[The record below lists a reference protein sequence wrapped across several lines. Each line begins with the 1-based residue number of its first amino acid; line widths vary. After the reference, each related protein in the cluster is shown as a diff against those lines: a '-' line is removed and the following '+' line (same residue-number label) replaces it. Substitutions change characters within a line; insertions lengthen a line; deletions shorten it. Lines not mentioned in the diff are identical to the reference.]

1 MLNPDN
7 FCPSGVTMSN
17 HNPLPPKKSMFWND
31 QSFSHDDAVTAYEQD
46 GTLTSFNQMSDLE
59 SDDLA
64 GSPPEHSM
72 FWEGGTEKIEPPE
85 QGVPEEKL
93 NLKKKEVEGETI
105 NIVPVRYAIDE
116 IEDPEA
122 EPATKPFGLPE
133 EWKGKGSTKYSAD
146 SGLSYTL
153 RQLRDG
159 WLYVYDHLT
168 KELDEYEVKGVN
180 FTQYLMGESEDPELG
195 KDSRGQ
201 AQEAKPYITY
211 STKTAI
217 SCVFS
222 KHRWSWESYE
232 RVRAGEAKNGQ
243 FMSTRALKLPDA
255 SDVGDI
261 ELLSQVADIEES
273 AVEDQRF
280 ANSSVLTSVDSEY
293 PDLEVKPVASAAE
306 IKSTLP
312 PEEAACIMA
321 IDDYLA
327 EGRDV
332 SAYFVGVASPYRL
345 FEEQYT
351 NQWALMQTAMQLCM
365 FGSKDD
371 LKMPS
376 IVKRRGQELE
386 FYKDLSSYFSS
397 RNIIDIA
404 KKNEAYPGQFN
415 EINSELNK
423 LYGSNMS
430 SAMESKEA
438 YFEEKYNVSPAKLKS
453 YDTWAATDKWRKM
466 LDWQRMFSEME
477 ELTKKREEL
486 FEPVAR
492 VREDFH
498 KNLEKL
504 SPHRIEWLMDLW
516 DRETQDELLH
526 YHMQIVEAVTFI
538 QSEQDQ
544 EFVAAQF
551 DNPTTII
558 PLNTS
563 GFSRELFSILGSAI
577 PLSIDDA
584 SAISADQQTEPSMQD
599 KFASA
604 ASNWGSAT
612 GIYSKLV
619 DFLTNEDVY
628 SSELLKPL
636 SDGAKNIHL
645 LIHEFVEALSL
656 AAPKTSASF
665 IAQSSVLVLSAV
677 APTATA
683 NTTYMRMAMAERLAL
698 KMGLEV
704 PDDYSTKFVEWR
716 DKIKRNE
723 ATLKESKAMVDAF
736 NRNDKSVS
744 KSAFKAAREKYT
756 NAKKV
761 LRASMLEYPQKI
773 VLPRDFASAMA
784 NAHMDILKGK
794 FDRLGDYY
802 KSVGGLGFIGLLFNL
817 ISFHDAL
824 EDAFEDDF
832 VQTDEY
838 LAIIQTGMY
847 SLSAAV
853 GIRTGQVWTA
863 VLSNDLV
870 RKNSLRVLMNNRD
883 FFDIRPGMLRTLNV
897 FNKWLGMTAALGLLA
912 TGTEMF
918 RVYKKLT
925 KSKGQEQVLYSAQM
939 GSLLATSFVL
949 GIQTVGFTGVLPL
962 SLTLGMFSTGVLAI
976 AAVIYIGTS
985 LLLEAEKKDSY
996 QKWLS
1001 ELPWGT
1007 SPNRK
1012 HWSYQNKY
1020 NFTSQDDIQLVIDAL
1035 CELEKVIEQP
1045 VISQYPINK
1054 IEPNSQGPAAAI
1066 MTQTGVKV
1074 EVNLPRLPRVDAIKL
1089 YLEPEPL
1096 ADEDIKVIIP
1106 DDTDETKESYTHLQI
1121 VLPVER
1127 QKYLTIKIE
1136 YVTLAADAD
1145 KEKIH
1150 NSYLYQHAIK
1160 DKAIYTAEFDRDK
1173 VTLYD
1178 SKLSPNYQVVPL
1190 RG

>member
-133 EWKGKGSTKYSAD
+133 DWKGKGSTKYSAD

-159 WLYVYDHLT
+159 WLYVYDHMT

-180 FTQYLMGESEDPELG
+180 FTQYLMGESEDPKLG

-306 IKSTLP
+306 IKSALP

-386 FYKDLSSYFSS
+386 FYKDLSSYYSS
-397 RNIIDIA
+397 RSYYDIA
-404 KKNEAYPGQFN
+404 KSVEGSSERFDALNK
-415 EINSELNK
+415 ELNK
-423 LYGSNMS
+423 LYGSDMS

-486 FEPVAR
+486 FEPVAK

-645 LIHEFVEALSL
+645 LINEFVEALSL

-824 EDAFEDDF
+824 DDAFEDDF

-847 SLSAAV
+847 SLSAVV
-853 GIRTGQVWTA
+853 GIRAGNSWVNVNSSELIRKRSYVYLMRYRASLQVDFSSIKALRLFNRWLSIAAVAGLVATSVELYRLADKLSSVNDKEKGLYFAQAGSLLTSSLVLGLQTVGYFGILPISVTA
-863 VLSNDLV
+863 GA
-870 RKNSLRVLMNNRD
+870 
-883 FFDIRPGMLRTLNV
+883 FAT
-897 FNKWLGMTAALGLLA
+897 GLLA
-912 TGTEMF
+912 
-918 RVYKKLT
+918 
-925 KSKGQEQVLYSAQM
+925 
-939 GSLLATSFVL
+939 
-949 GIQTVGFTGVLPL
+949 
-962 SLTLGMFSTGVLAI
+962 
-976 AAVIYIGTS
+976 AAVVVYVATV
-985 LLLEAEKKDSY
+985 LLLEVEKKDAY
-996 QKWLS
+996 QNWLS
-1001 ELPWGT
+1001 NLPWGK
-1007 SPNRK
+1007 SNRRLS
-1012 HWSYQNKY
+1012 WSVNSNWVESMEENAQIVERAMSSLHRIILQPLIQQTPIVSVEQNW
-1020 NFTSQDDIQLVIDAL
+1020 S
-1035 CELEKVIEQP
+1035 
-1045 VISQYPINK
+1045 
-1054 IEPNSQGPAAAI
+1054 GPAAANT
-1066 MTQTGVKV
+1066 TQTGVKV
-1074 EVNLPRLPRVDAIKL
+1074 KVIVPNDLKIDAIRVYSAPDIESNTYETWVKL
-1089 YLEPEPL
+1089 
-1096 ADEDIKVIIP
+1096 EDYS
-1106 DDTDETKESYTHLQI
+1106 DNQI
-1121 VLPVER
+1121 AYSFQLPCTNSHS
-1127 QKYLTIKIE
+1127 YLTLKLE
-1136 YVTLAADAD
+1136 YVYFDVVSND
-1145 KEKIH
+1145 GVIKET
-1150 NSYLYQHAIK
+1150 YLYERAIK
-1160 DKAIYTAEFDRDK
+1160 DEAIYPSEFDDVK
-1173 VTLYD
+1173 AKLYQ
-1178 SKLSPNYQVVPL
+1178 SKLSNNYKTIML

>member
-159 WLYVYDHLT
+159 WLYVYDHMT

-273 AVEDQRF
+273 AVEDLRF
-280 ANSSVLTSVDSEY
+280 SNSSVLTSVDSEY
-293 PDLEVKPVASAAE
+293 PALEVKPVASAAE
-306 IKSTLP
+306 IKSALP

-386 FYKDLSSYFSS
+386 FYKDLSSYYSS

-415 EINSELNK
+415 EVNSELNK

-486 FEPVAR
+486 FEPVAK

-628 SSELLKPL
+628 GSELLKPL

-645 LIHEFVEALSL
+645 LINEFVEALSL

-683 NTTYMRMAMAERLAL
+683 NTTYIRMAMAERLAL

-838 LAIIQTGMY
+838 LAITQTAFY
-847 SLSAAV
+847 SLSAIAA
-853 GIRTGQVWTA
+853 IRAGQAWSG
-863 VLSNDLV
+863 VLGDSLL
-870 RKNSLRVLMNNRD
+870 RKYSLKELMKNRVTL
-883 FFDIRPGMLRTLNV
+883 DIGSGKLKPLNLY
-897 FNKWLGMTAALGLLA
+897 NKWLGVASTLGLVATAVEGYRVYQQYKTSSGLDKHLLMAKGLSLLASGLVLSAQGIGYFGILPLSITVGALA
-912 TGTEMF
+912 TG
-918 RVYKKLT
+918 
-925 KSKGQEQVLYSAQM
+925 
-939 GSLLATSFVL
+939 
-949 GIQTVGFTGVLPL
+949 I
-962 SLTLGMFSTGVLAI
+962 LAI
-976 AAVIYIGTS
+976 AVVVYVMTS
-985 LLLEAEKKDSY
+985 FLLDANKKDDY

-1001 ELPWGT
+1001 SLPWGIAA
-1007 SPNRK
+1007 NRK
-1012 HWSYQNKY
+1012 NWSIADDLTTRVEEN
-1020 NFTSQDDIQLVIDAL
+1020 SQIVSKAMVTLQKI
-1035 CELEKVIEQP
+1035 IEQP
-1045 VISQYPINK
+1045 IVQQTPVNN
-1054 IEPNSQGPAAAI
+1054 IEPNLSGPAAAI
-1066 MTQTGVKV
+1066 VTQVAIDLEIIFPNLANIDSIRIYTNPQPNGVLGGKWFKF
-1074 EVNLPRLPRVDAIKL
+1074 NDNSGRVSYRYRIPLNSTHRDHLTVKL
-1089 YLEPEPL
+1089 EYISSGLTSGL
-1096 ADEDIKVIIP
+1096 DNVIG
-1106 DDTDETKESYTHLQI
+1106 TY
-1121 VLPVER
+1121 
-1127 QKYLTIKIE
+1127 Y
-1136 YVTLAADAD
+1136 
-1145 KEKIH
+1145 
-1150 NSYLYQHAIK
+1150 YQHPLK
-1160 DKAIYTAEFDRDK
+1160 NSSTYTAEFDEKKIEMYESK
-1173 VTLYD
+1173 VSNISTTL
-1178 SKLSPNYQVVPL
+1178 LIE
-1190 RG
+1190 G

>member
-1 MLNPDN
+1 MLNPDS
-7 FCPSGVTMSN
+7 FCPSGVTMSD

-133 EWKGKGSTKYSAD
+133 DWKGKGSTKYSAD

-159 WLYVYDHLT
+159 WLYVYDHMT

-306 IKSTLP
+306 IKSALP

-386 FYKDLSSYFSS
+386 FYKDLSSYYSS

-486 FEPVAR
+486 FEPVAK

-584 SAISADQQTEPSMQD
+584 SAISADQQTESSMQD

-628 SSELLKPL
+628 GSELLKPL

-794 FDRLGDYY
+794 IDRLGDYY

-832 VQTDEY
+832 IQTDEY

-847 SLSAAV
+847 SLSAVV
-853 GIRTGQVWTA
+853 GIRAGKAWSEALTGKVHLRRA
-863 VLSNDLV
+863 
-870 RKNSLRVLMNNRD
+870 SLRALIIKRNELGVKSGELRKLMR
-883 FFDIRPGMLRTLNV
+883 
-897 FNKWLGMTAALGLLA
+897 FNKWLAVGAVIGLFATAIEGY
-912 TGTEMF
+912 
-918 RVYKKLT
+918 RVYQKYKVSSGIERHLLFAQGFSLVASAGVLT
-925 KSKGQEQVLYSAQM
+925 
-939 GSLLATSFVL
+939 
-949 GIQTVGFTGVLPL
+949 IQTVGYTGFL
-962 SLTLGMFSTGVLAI
+962 SLSVTVGAFATGVLAV
-976 AAVIYIGTS
+976 AVMIYVATNF
-985 LLLEAEKKDSY
+985 LLEATKKDDY

-1001 ELPWGT
+1001 ELPWGRDA
-1007 SPNRK
+1007 SRK
-1012 HWSYQNKY
+1012 QWS
-1020 NFTSQDDIQLVIDAL
+1020 TSQDFELQVSENSVIVEKALKKLQDIVH
-1035 CELEKVIEQP
+1035 QP
-1045 VISQYPINK
+1045 VVKQTPINA
-1054 IEPNSQGPAAAI
+1054 IEPNYHGPAAVRV
-1066 MTQTGVKV
+1066 TQTAIKVDVLIPNGARIDAFRIHSNFDLSTAENTNWLLNKQDNQPSKYTFTLPIRQNEEYFTMKV
-1074 EVNLPRLPRVDAIKL
+1074 EYVVFDNEPNSESVRSAYFYQNAVKNEVAYTSNSDEKKVARYSSNLTA
-1089 YLEPEPL
+1089 
-1096 ADEDIKVIIP
+1096 
-1106 DDTDETKESYTHLQI
+1106 
-1121 VLPVER
+1121 
-1127 QKYLTIKIE
+1127 
-1136 YVTLAADAD
+1136 
-1145 KEKIH
+1145 
-1150 NSYLYQHAIK
+1150 NSMTVFY
-1160 DKAIYTAEFDRDK
+1160 
-1173 VTLYD
+1173 
-1178 SKLSPNYQVVPL
+1178 
-1190 RG
+1190 

>member
-133 EWKGKGSTKYSAD
+133 EWKGKGSTKYSSD

-159 WLYVYDHLT
+159 WLYVYDHMT

-306 IKSTLP
+306 IKSALP

-386 FYKDLSSYFSS
+386 FYKDLSSYYSS
-397 RNIIDIA
+397 RSYYDIA
-404 KKNEAYPGQFN
+404 KSVEGSSERFDALNK
-415 EINSELNK
+415 ELNK
-423 LYGSNMS
+423 LYGSDMS

-486 FEPVAR
+486 FEPVAK

-645 LIHEFVEALSL
+645 LINEFVEALSL
-656 AAPKTSASF
+656 AAPKTSASL
-665 IAQSSVLVLSAV
+665 IAQSSVLFLSAV

-683 NTTYMRMAMAERLAL
+683 NTTYIRMAMAERLAL

-773 VLPRDFASAMA
+773 VLPRDFTSAMA

-847 SLSAAV
+847 SLSAVV
-853 GIRTGQVWTA
+853 GIRAGKAW
-863 VLSNDLV
+863 LSVNSSELI
-870 RKNSLRVLMNNRD
+870 RKHSLRYLMKNRATVELGSGT
-883 FFDIRPGMLRTLNV
+883 IKPLNV
-897 FNKWLGMTAALGLLA
+897 FNKWLGRTALLGLLA
-912 TGTEMF
+912 TVTEII
-918 RVYKKLT
+918 RVYKNFAGSSSSFDKALYLT
-925 KSKGQEQVLYSAQM
+925 QGI
-939 GSLLATSFVL
+939 SLAFSGFVL
-949 GIQTVGFTGVLPL
+949 GVQAFGYTGIL
-962 SLTLGMFSTGVLAI
+962 SLSITAGAMASGILAL
-976 AAVIYIGTS
+976 ATMVYVVTVF
-985 LLLEAEKKDSY
+985 LLEANKKDDY
-996 QKWLS
+996 QRWLS
-1001 ELPWGT
+1001 ELPWGV
-1007 SPNRK
+1007 SSSRK
-1012 HWSYQNKY
+1012 RWSKDNDLSIEVEE
-1020 NFTSQDDIQLVIDAL
+1020 NAEVVMLAL
-1035 CELEKVIEQP
+1035 KELEKVIYQP
-1045 VISQYPINK
+1045 VVTQNPIISRNANTASYPVANSEQVGLDVEIDIPRIPQVEAFK
-1054 IEPNSQGPAAAI
+1054 ISSSPEFVSESWVVSKDNSSKI
-1066 MTQTGVKV
+1066 MLKS
-1074 EVNLPRLPRVDAIKL
+1074 N
-1089 YLEPEPL
+1089 
-1096 ADEDIKVIIP
+1096 
-1106 DDTDETKESYTHLQI
+1106 
-1121 VLPVER
+1121 VLLCDKD
-1127 QKYLTIKIE
+1127 KYFSLKIE
-1136 YVTLAADAD
+1136 YVYALARTNEPTFNGVYFYKREIRDR
-1145 KEKIH
+1145 
-1150 NSYLYQHAIK
+1150 SS
-1160 DKAIYTAEFDRDK
+1160 YTAEFDVQKSELISADL
-1173 VTLYD
+1173 TGQETII
-1178 SKLSPNYQVVPL
+1178 SI
-1190 RG
+1190 

>member
-1 MLNPDN
+1 MLNPDS

-133 EWKGKGSTKYSAD
+133 DWKGKGSTKYSAD

-159 WLYVYDHLT
+159 WLYVYDHMT

-306 IKSTLP
+306 IKSALP

-386 FYKDLSSYFSS
+386 FYKDLSSYYSS

-486 FEPVAR
+486 FEPVAK

-584 SAISADQQTEPSMQD
+584 SAISADQQTESSMQD

-628 SSELLKPL
+628 GSELLKPL

-794 FDRLGDYY
+794 IDRLGDYY

-832 VQTDEY
+832 IQTDEY

-847 SLSAAV
+847 SLSAVV
-853 GIRTGQVWTA
+853 GIRAGKAWSEALTGKVHLRRA
-863 VLSNDLV
+863 
-870 RKNSLRVLMNNRD
+870 SLRALIIKRNELGVKSGELRKLMR
-883 FFDIRPGMLRTLNV
+883 
-897 FNKWLGMTAALGLLA
+897 FNKWLAVGAVIGLFATAIEGY
-912 TGTEMF
+912 
-918 RVYKKLT
+918 RVYQKYKVSSGIERHLLFAQGFSLVASAGVLT
-925 KSKGQEQVLYSAQM
+925 
-939 GSLLATSFVL
+939 
-949 GIQTVGFTGVLPL
+949 IQTVGYTGFL
-962 SLTLGMFSTGVLAI
+962 SLSVTVGAFATGVLAV
-976 AAVIYIGTS
+976 AVMIYVATNF
-985 LLLEAEKKDSY
+985 LLEATKKDDY

-1001 ELPWGT
+1001 ELPWGRDA
-1007 SPNRK
+1007 SRK
-1012 HWSYQNKY
+1012 QWS
-1020 NFTSQDDIQLVIDAL
+1020 TSQDFELQVSENSVIVEKALKKLQDIVH
-1035 CELEKVIEQP
+1035 QP
-1045 VISQYPINK
+1045 VVKQTPINA
-1054 IEPNSQGPAAAI
+1054 IEPNYHGPAAVRV
-1066 MTQTGVKV
+1066 TQTAIKVDVLIPNGARIDAFRIHSNFDLSTAENINWLLNKQDNQPSKYTFTLPIRQNEEYFTMKV
-1074 EVNLPRLPRVDAIKL
+1074 EYVVFDNEPNSESVRSAYFYQNAVKNEVAYTSNSDEKKVARYSSNLTA
-1089 YLEPEPL
+1089 
-1096 ADEDIKVIIP
+1096 
-1106 DDTDETKESYTHLQI
+1106 
-1121 VLPVER
+1121 
-1127 QKYLTIKIE
+1127 
-1136 YVTLAADAD
+1136 
-1145 KEKIH
+1145 
-1150 NSYLYQHAIK
+1150 NSMTVFY
-1160 DKAIYTAEFDRDK
+1160 
-1173 VTLYD
+1173 
-1178 SKLSPNYQVVPL
+1178 
-1190 RG
+1190 

>member
-1 MLNPDN
+1 
-7 FCPSGVTMSN
+7 MSN
-17 HNPLPPKKSMFWND
+17 HNPLPPKTSMFWNN
-31 QSFSHDDAVTAYEQD
+31 QPFSHDDAVSAYDQD
-46 GTLTSFNQMSDLE
+46 GTLASLNQKSDIP

-85 QGVPEEKL
+85 QDVPAEKL

-116 IEDPEA
+116 IDDPEA
-122 EPATKPFGLPE
+122 EPATKPYGLPE
-133 EWKGKGSTKYSAD
+133 GWKGKGSTKYSSD
-146 SGLSYTL
+146 SGLGYTL

-159 WLYVYDHLT
+159 WLYVYDHMT
-168 KELDEYEVKGVN
+168 KELDEYEVQGVN
-180 FTQYLMGESEDPELG
+180 FTQYLMSESEDPELG

-211 STKTAI
+211 PTKTAI

-243 FMSTRALKLPDA
+243 FMSTRALKLPEA

-261 ELLSQVADIEES
+261 ELLSQVADIEDS
-273 AVEDQRF
+273 VINDHRF
-280 ANSSVLTSVDSEY
+280 ANSSVLTSLDSEY

-312 PEEAACIMA
+312 PDEAACIMA

-351 NQWALMQTAMQLCM
+351 SQWALMQTAMQLCM

-371 LKMPS
+371 LDMPS

-386 FYKDLSSYFSS
+386 FYKDLSSYYSS
-397 RNIIDIA
+397 RSLVDMA
-404 KKNEAYPGQFN
+404 KRNEAYPGQFN
-415 EINSELNK
+415 EVNKELNK

-430 SAMESKEA
+430 STMESREA
-438 YFEEKYNVSPAKLKS
+438 YFQEKYCVSPTRLKS
-453 YDTWAATDKWRKM
+453 YETWAATDKWRKM

-477 ELTKKREEL
+477 ELTNKREEL
-486 FEPVAR
+486 FEPVTK
-492 VREDFH
+492 VREDFR
-498 KNLEKL
+498 KTLEKL
-504 SPHRIEWLMDLW
+504 SPRRIEWLMDLW
-516 DRETQDELLH
+516 DRETQEELLH

-538 QSEQDQ
+538 QHEEDQ
-544 EFVAAQF
+544 AFIAAEFSK
-551 DNPTTII
+551 PTTII

-563 GFSRELFSILGSAI
+563 GFSRELFNILGSAI
-577 PLSIDDA
+577 PMSIDDA
-584 SAISADQQTEPSMQD
+584 ATASAQQQTEPSIQD

-628 SSELLKPL
+628 GSELLKPL

-645 LIHEFVEALSL
+645 LINEFVEALSL

-665 IAQSSVLVLSAV
+665 IAQASVLVLSAV

-704 PDDYSTKFVEWR
+704 PTDYSTKFVEWR

-723 ATLKESKAMVDAF
+723 AILKESKAIVDAF

-744 KSAFKAAREKYT
+744 KSAFKTAREKYA

-773 VLPRDFASAMA
+773 VLPKDFASAMA
-784 NAHMDILKGK
+784 NVRLDILKGK
-794 FDRLGDYY
+794 IDRLGDYY

-824 EDAFEDDF
+824 DDAFEDDF

-847 SLSAAV
+847 SLSAVV

-883 FFDIRPGMLRTLNV
+883 FFDIRPGMLRALNV

-1066 MTQTGVKV
+1066 VTQTGVKV

-1096 ADEDIKVIIP
+1096 TDEDIKVIIP
-1106 DDTDETKESYTHLQI
+1106 DDADDAGDTDGTGETKESYTHLQI
-1121 VLPVER
+1121 VLPVEG

>member
-1 MLNPDN
+1 
-7 FCPSGVTMSN
+7 
-17 HNPLPPKKSMFWND
+17 MFWND

-133 EWKGKGSTKYSAD
+133 DWKGKGSTKYSAD

-159 WLYVYDHLT
+159 WLYVYDHMT

-306 IKSTLP
+306 IKSALP

-386 FYKDLSSYFSS
+386 FYKDLSSYYSS

-486 FEPVAR
+486 FEPVAK

-584 SAISADQQTEPSMQD
+584 SAISADQQTESSMQD

-628 SSELLKPL
+628 GSELLKPL

-794 FDRLGDYY
+794 IDRLGDYY

-832 VQTDEY
+832 IQTDEY

-847 SLSAAV
+847 SLSAVV
-853 GIRTGQVWTA
+853 GIRAGKAWSEALTGKVHLRRA
-863 VLSNDLV
+863 
-870 RKNSLRVLMNNRD
+870 SLRALIIKRNELGVKSGELRKLMR
-883 FFDIRPGMLRTLNV
+883 
-897 FNKWLGMTAALGLLA
+897 FNKWLAVGAVIGLFATAIEGY
-912 TGTEMF
+912 
-918 RVYKKLT
+918 RVYQKYKVSSGIERHLLFAQGFSLVASAGVLT
-925 KSKGQEQVLYSAQM
+925 
-939 GSLLATSFVL
+939 
-949 GIQTVGFTGVLPL
+949 IQTVGYTGFL
-962 SLTLGMFSTGVLAI
+962 SLSVTVGAFATGVLAV
-976 AAVIYIGTS
+976 AVMIYVATNF
-985 LLLEAEKKDSY
+985 LLEATKKDDY

-1001 ELPWGT
+1001 ELPWGRDA
-1007 SPNRK
+1007 SRK
-1012 HWSYQNKY
+1012 QWS
-1020 NFTSQDDIQLVIDAL
+1020 TSQDFELQVSENSVIVEKALKKLQDIVH
-1035 CELEKVIEQP
+1035 QP
-1045 VISQYPINK
+1045 VVKQTPINA
-1054 IEPNSQGPAAAI
+1054 IEPNYHGPAAVRV
-1066 MTQTGVKV
+1066 TQTAIKVDVLIPNGARIDAFRIHSNFDLSTAENTNWLLNKQDNQPSKYTFTLPIRQNEEYFTMKV
-1074 EVNLPRLPRVDAIKL
+1074 EYVVFDNEPNSESVRSAYFYQNAVKNEVAYTSNSDEKKVARYSSNLTA
-1089 YLEPEPL
+1089 
-1096 ADEDIKVIIP
+1096 
-1106 DDTDETKESYTHLQI
+1106 
-1121 VLPVER
+1121 
-1127 QKYLTIKIE
+1127 
-1136 YVTLAADAD
+1136 
-1145 KEKIH
+1145 
-1150 NSYLYQHAIK
+1150 NSMTVFY
-1160 DKAIYTAEFDRDK
+1160 
-1173 VTLYD
+1173 
-1178 SKLSPNYQVVPL
+1178 
-1190 RG
+1190 

>member
-1 MLNPDN
+1 
-7 FCPSGVTMSN
+7 MSN
-17 HNPLPPKKSMFWND
+17 HNPLPPKTSMFWNN
-31 QSFSHDDAVTAYEQD
+31 QPFSHDDAVSAYDQD
-46 GTLTSFNQMSDLE
+46 GTLASLNQKSDIP

-85 QGVPEEKL
+85 QDVPAEKL

-116 IEDPEA
+116 IDDPEA
-122 EPATKPFGLPE
+122 EPATKPYGLPE
-133 EWKGKGSTKYSAD
+133 GWKGKGSTKYSSD
-146 SGLSYTL
+146 SGLGYTL

-159 WLYVYDHLT
+159 WLYVYDHMT
-168 KELDEYEVKGVN
+168 KELDEYEVQGVN
-180 FTQYLMGESEDPELG
+180 FTQYLMSESEDPELG
-195 KDSRGQ
+195 KESRGQ

-211 STKTAI
+211 PTKTAI

-232 RVRAGEAKNGQ
+232 RVRAGETKNGQ
-243 FMSTRALKLPDA
+243 FMSTRALKLPEA

-261 ELLSQVADIEES
+261 ELLSQVADIEDS
-273 AVEDQRF
+273 VINDHRF
-280 ANSSVLTSVDSEY
+280 ANSSVLTSLDSEY

-312 PEEAACIMA
+312 PDEAACIMA

-351 NQWALMQTAMQLCM
+351 SQWALMQTAMQLCM

-371 LKMPS
+371 LDMPS

-386 FYKDLSSYFSS
+386 FYKDLSSYYSS
-397 RNIIDIA
+397 RSLVDMA
-404 KKNEAYPGQFN
+404 KRNEAYPGQFN
-415 EINSELNK
+415 EVNKELNK

-430 SAMESKEA
+430 STMESREA
-438 YFEEKYNVSPAKLKS
+438 YFQEKYCVSPTRLKS
-453 YDTWAATDKWRKM
+453 YETWAATDKWRKM

-477 ELTKKREEL
+477 ELTNKREEL
-486 FEPVAR
+486 FEPVTK
-492 VREDFH
+492 VREDFR
-498 KNLEKL
+498 KTLEKL
-504 SPHRIEWLMDLW
+504 SPRRIEWLMDLW
-516 DRETQDELLH
+516 DRETQEELLH

-538 QSEQDQ
+538 QHEEDQ
-544 EFVAAQF
+544 AFIAAEFSK
-551 DNPTTII
+551 PTTII

-563 GFSRELFSILGSAI
+563 GFSRELFNILGSAI
-577 PLSIDDA
+577 PMSIDDA
-584 SAISADQQTEPSMQD
+584 ATASAQQQTEPSIQD

-628 SSELLKPL
+628 GSELLKPL

-773 VLPRDFASAMA
+773 VLPKDFASAMA
-784 NAHMDILKGK
+784 NVRLDILKGK
-794 FDRLGDYY
+794 IDRLGDYY

-824 EDAFEDDF
+824 DDAFEDDF

-853 GIRTGQVWTA
+853 GIRTSQVWSSQLGNETLRRYSLKTLTSRQIEIGVDTA
-863 VLSNDLV
+863 QLKQLSLY
-870 RKNSLRVLMNNRD
+870 
-883 FFDIRPGMLRTLNV
+883 
-897 FNKWLGMTAALGLLA
+897 NKWLAGTALLGLLA
-912 TGTEMF
+912 TSIEGY
-918 RVYKKLT
+918 RVYNRYT
-925 KSKGQEQVLYSAQM
+925 SAKSSVEKNLLLIQGT
-939 GSLLATSFVL
+939 SLVSSSVVL
-949 GIQTVGFTGVLPL
+949 GLQTVGYSGMLSL
-962 SLTLGMFSTGVLAI
+962 SLTAGLFATAILAVAAI
-976 AAVIYIGTS
+976 AYVATTI
-985 LLLEAEKKDSY
+985 LLEREKKDDY
-996 QKWLS
+996 QRWLS
-1001 ELPWGT
+1001 NLPWGYSST
-1007 SPNRK
+1007 RNR
-1012 HWSYQNKY
+1012 WS
-1020 NFTSQDDIQLVIDAL
+1020 TSQELEASVEENSKLAREALAELDKLIRQPVITQEPILSVESGNSSYPTVISHQIALKITLRIPNTINIDAL
-1035 CELEKVIEQP
+1035 RVSASHETEEWLKVDNNTEHIEYSS
-1045 VISQYPINK
+1045 IMSTSS
-1054 IEPNSQGPAAAI
+1054 EPTS
-1066 MTQTGVKV
+1066 K
-1074 EVNLPRLPRVDAIKL
+1074 
-1089 YLEPEPL
+1089 
-1096 ADEDIKVIIP
+1096 
-1106 DDTDETKESYTHLQI
+1106 
-1121 VLPVER
+1121 
-1127 QKYLTIKIE
+1127 
-1136 YVTLAADAD
+1136 YVTLKVEYLGRNLVSGDLVSNTEYVYQNALN
-1145 KEKIH
+1145 EK
-1150 NSYLYQHAIK
+1150 ST
-1160 DKAIYTAEFDRDK
+1160 YTAEFDANLSK
-1173 VTLYD
+1173 QYQSLLNGD
-1178 SKLSPNYQVVPL
+1178 SRIIQT

>member
-1 MLNPDN
+1 
-7 FCPSGVTMSN
+7 MSN

-306 IKSTLP
+306 IKSALP

-386 FYKDLSSYFSS
+386 FYKDLSSYYSS

-486 FEPVAR
+486 FEPVAK

-645 LIHEFVEALSL
+645 LINEFVEALSL

-723 ATLKESKAMVDAF
+723 AILKESKAMVDAF

-794 FDRLGDYY
+794 IDRLGDYY

-824 EDAFEDDF
+824 DDAFEDDF

-847 SLSAAV
+847 SLSAVV
-853 GIRTGQVWTA
+853 GIRAGKAWSEALTGKVHLRRA
-863 VLSNDLV
+863 
-870 RKNSLRVLMNNRD
+870 SLRALIIKRNELGVKSGELRKLMR
-883 FFDIRPGMLRTLNV
+883 
-897 FNKWLGMTAALGLLA
+897 FNKWLAVGAVIGLFATAIEGY
-912 TGTEMF
+912 
-918 RVYKKLT
+918 RVYQKYKVSSGIERHLLFAQGFSLVASAGVLT
-925 KSKGQEQVLYSAQM
+925 
-939 GSLLATSFVL
+939 
-949 GIQTVGFTGVLPL
+949 IQTVGYTGFL
-962 SLTLGMFSTGVLAI
+962 SLSVTVGAFATGVLAV
-976 AAVIYIGTS
+976 AVMIYVATNF
-985 LLLEAEKKDSY
+985 LLEATKKDDY

-1001 ELPWGT
+1001 ELPWGRDA
-1007 SPNRK
+1007 SRK
-1012 HWSYQNKY
+1012 QWSK
-1020 NFTSQDDIQLVIDAL
+1020 SQDFELQVSENSVIVEKALKKLQDIVH
-1035 CELEKVIEQP
+1035 QP
-1045 VISQYPINK
+1045 VVKQTPINA
-1054 IEPNSQGPAAAI
+1054 IEPNYHGPAAVRV
-1066 MTQTGVKV
+1066 TQTAIKVDVLIPNGARIDAFRIHSNFDLSTAENINWLLNKQDNQPSKYTFTLPIRQNEEYFTMKV
-1074 EVNLPRLPRVDAIKL
+1074 EYVVFDNEPNSESVRSAYFYQNAVKNEVAYTSNSDEKKVARYSSNLTA
-1089 YLEPEPL
+1089 
-1096 ADEDIKVIIP
+1096 
-1106 DDTDETKESYTHLQI
+1106 
-1121 VLPVER
+1121 
-1127 QKYLTIKIE
+1127 
-1136 YVTLAADAD
+1136 
-1145 KEKIH
+1145 
-1150 NSYLYQHAIK
+1150 NSMTVFY
-1160 DKAIYTAEFDRDK
+1160 
-1173 VTLYD
+1173 
-1178 SKLSPNYQVVPL
+1178 
-1190 RG
+1190 

>member
-1 MLNPDN
+1 
-7 FCPSGVTMSN
+7 MSN

-306 IKSTLP
+306 IKSALP

-386 FYKDLSSYFSS
+386 FYKDLSSYYSS
-397 RNIIDIA
+397 RSYYDIA
-404 KKNEAYPGQFN
+404 KSVEGSSERFDALNK
-415 EINSELNK
+415 ELNK
-423 LYGSNMS
+423 LYGSDMS

-486 FEPVAR
+486 FEPVAK

-584 SAISADQQTEPSMQD
+584 SAISEDQQTEPSMQD

-645 LIHEFVEALSL
+645 LINEFVEALSL
-656 AAPKTSASF
+656 AAPKTSASI

-794 FDRLGDYY
+794 FERLGDYY

-847 SLSAAV
+847 SLSAVV
-853 GIRTGQVWTA
+853 GIRAGKAWSEALTGKVHLRRA
-863 VLSNDLV
+863 
-870 RKNSLRVLMNNRD
+870 SLRALIIKRNELGVKSGELRKLMR
-883 FFDIRPGMLRTLNV
+883 
-897 FNKWLGMTAALGLLA
+897 FNKWLAVGAVIGLFATAIEGY
-912 TGTEMF
+912 
-918 RVYKKLT
+918 RVYQKYKVSSGIERHLLFAQGFSLVASAGVLT
-925 KSKGQEQVLYSAQM
+925 
-939 GSLLATSFVL
+939 
-949 GIQTVGFTGVLPL
+949 IQTVGYTGFL
-962 SLTLGMFSTGVLAI
+962 SLSVTVGAFATGVLAV
-976 AAVIYIGTS
+976 AVMIYVATNF
-985 LLLEAEKKDSY
+985 LLEATKKDDY

-1001 ELPWGT
+1001 ELPWGRDA
-1007 SPNRK
+1007 SRK
-1012 HWSYQNKY
+1012 QWSK
-1020 NFTSQDDIQLVIDAL
+1020 SQDFELQVSENSVIVEKALKKLQDIVH
-1035 CELEKVIEQP
+1035 QP
-1045 VISQYPINK
+1045 VVKQTPINA
-1054 IEPNSQGPAAAI
+1054 IEPNYHGPAAVRV
-1066 MTQTGVKV
+1066 TQTAIKVDVLIPNGARIDAFRIHSNFDLSTAENINWLLNKQDNQPSKYTLTLPIRQNEEYFTMKV
-1074 EVNLPRLPRVDAIKL
+1074 EYVVFDNEPNSESVRSAYFYQNAVKNEVAYTSNSDEKKVARYSSNLTA
-1089 YLEPEPL
+1089 
-1096 ADEDIKVIIP
+1096 
-1106 DDTDETKESYTHLQI
+1106 
-1121 VLPVER
+1121 
-1127 QKYLTIKIE
+1127 
-1136 YVTLAADAD
+1136 
-1145 KEKIH
+1145 
-1150 NSYLYQHAIK
+1150 NSMTVFY
-1160 DKAIYTAEFDRDK
+1160 
-1173 VTLYD
+1173 
-1178 SKLSPNYQVVPL
+1178 
-1190 RG
+1190 

>member
-1 MLNPDN
+1 
-7 FCPSGVTMSN
+7 MSN

-133 EWKGKGSTKYSAD
+133 DWKGKGSTKYSAD

-159 WLYVYDHLT
+159 WLYVYDHMT

-306 IKSTLP
+306 IKSALP

-386 FYKDLSSYFSS
+386 FYKDLSSYYSS

-486 FEPVAR
+486 FEPVAK

-584 SAISADQQTEPSMQD
+584 SAISADQQTESSMQD

-628 SSELLKPL
+628 GSELLKPL

-794 FDRLGDYY
+794 IDRLGDYY

-832 VQTDEY
+832 IQTDEY

-847 SLSAAV
+847 SLSAVV
-853 GIRTGQVWTA
+853 GIRAGKAWSEALTGKVHLRRA
-863 VLSNDLV
+863 
-870 RKNSLRVLMNNRD
+870 SLRALIIKRNELGVKSGELRKLMR
-883 FFDIRPGMLRTLNV
+883 
-897 FNKWLGMTAALGLLA
+897 FNKWLAVGAVIGLFATAIEGY
-912 TGTEMF
+912 
-918 RVYKKLT
+918 RVYQKYKVSSGIERHLLFAQGFSLVASAGVLT
-925 KSKGQEQVLYSAQM
+925 
-939 GSLLATSFVL
+939 
-949 GIQTVGFTGVLPL
+949 IQTVGYTGFL
-962 SLTLGMFSTGVLAI
+962 SLSVTVGAFATGVLAV
-976 AAVIYIGTS
+976 AVMIYVATNF
-985 LLLEAEKKDSY
+985 LLEATKKDDY

-1001 ELPWGT
+1001 ELPWGRDA
-1007 SPNRK
+1007 SRK
-1012 HWSYQNKY
+1012 QWS
-1020 NFTSQDDIQLVIDAL
+1020 TSQDFELQVSENSVIVEKALKKLQDIVH
-1035 CELEKVIEQP
+1035 QP
-1045 VISQYPINK
+1045 VVKQTPINA
-1054 IEPNSQGPAAAI
+1054 IEPNYHGPAAVRV
-1066 MTQTGVKV
+1066 TQTAIKVDVLIPNGARIDAFRIHSNFDLSTAENTNWLLNKQDNQPSKYTFTLPIRQNEEYFTMKV
-1074 EVNLPRLPRVDAIKL
+1074 EYVVFDNEPNSESVRSAYFYQNAVKNEVAYTSNSDEKKVARYSSNLTA
-1089 YLEPEPL
+1089 
-1096 ADEDIKVIIP
+1096 
-1106 DDTDETKESYTHLQI
+1106 
-1121 VLPVER
+1121 
-1127 QKYLTIKIE
+1127 
-1136 YVTLAADAD
+1136 
-1145 KEKIH
+1145 
-1150 NSYLYQHAIK
+1150 NSMTVFY
-1160 DKAIYTAEFDRDK
+1160 
-1173 VTLYD
+1173 
-1178 SKLSPNYQVVPL
+1178 
-1190 RG
+1190 

>member
-1 MLNPDN
+1 
-7 FCPSGVTMSN
+7 MSN

-133 EWKGKGSTKYSAD
+133 EWKGKGSTKYSVD

-159 WLYVYDHLT
+159 WLYVYDHMT

-232 RVRAGEAKNGQ
+232 RIRAGEAKNGQ

-306 IKSTLP
+306 IKSALP

-386 FYKDLSSYFSS
+386 FYKDLSSYYSS
-397 RNIIDIA
+397 RSYYDIA
-404 KKNEAYPGQFN
+404 KSVEGSSERFDALNK
-415 EINSELNK
+415 ELNK
-423 LYGSNMS
+423 LYGSDMS

-486 FEPVAR
+486 FEPVAK

-645 LIHEFVEALSL
+645 LINEFVEALSL

-794 FDRLGDYY
+794 IDRLGDYY

-847 SLSAAV
+847 SLSAVV
-853 GIRTGQVWTA
+853 GIRTGQAWSMVSGEA
-863 VLSNDLV
+863 FLRKSSLKVLIQSREQFNI
-870 RKNSLRVLMNNRD
+870 K
-883 FFDIRPGMLRTLNV
+883 PGMLRSLNRY
-897 FNKWLGMTAALGLLA
+897 NKWLGVTATIGLIATAIEGYRVYQKYVVSSGVEKTLLMTQGISILASTLVLGAQAFGYTGMLSVSLTAGALA
-912 TGTEMF
+912 TGILAVAAI
-918 RVYKKLT
+918 VY
-925 KSKGQEQVLYSAQM
+925 V
-939 GSLLATSFVL
+939 ATNF
-949 GIQTVGFTGVLPL
+949 
-962 SLTLGMFSTGVLAI
+962 
-976 AAVIYIGTS
+976 
-985 LLLEAEKKDSY
+985 LLEAYKKDAY

-1001 ELPWGT
+1001 ELPWGRGE
-1007 SPNRK
+1007 NRLK
-1012 HWSYQNKY
+1012 WSQEADLDSKVSTNVAIVDK
-1020 NFTSQDDIQLVIDAL
+1020 AL
-1035 CELEKVIEQP
+1035 NSLKKVIQQP
-1045 VISQYPINK
+1045 VIKQTAINVV
-1054 IEPNSQGPAAAI
+1054 EPNYHGPAAASVV
-1066 MTQTGVKV
+1066 QKAVKV
-1074 EVNLPRLPRVDAIKL
+1074 DVILPKGINIDSFNVFSNIDMSLAFDTKWSVDKH
-1089 YLEPEPL
+1089 
-1096 ADEDIKVIIP
+1096 DGG
-1106 DDTDETKESYTHLQI
+1106 TKTLSLQ
-1121 VLPVER
+1121 LPVSALE
-1127 QKYLTIKIE
+1127 KYLTLKIE
-1136 YVTLAADAD
+1136 YIVFEGLSNGKTIRDA
-1145 KEKIH
+1145 
-1150 NSYLYQHAIK
+1150 YFYQHVIK
-1160 DKAIYTAEFDRDK
+1160 ENITYTSEFDTVK
-1173 VTLYD
+1173 IGLYK
-1178 SKLSPNYQVVPL
+1178 SELTSNSLAVIY
-1190 RG
+1190 

>member
-1 MLNPDN
+1 
-7 FCPSGVTMSN
+7 MSD

-133 EWKGKGSTKYSAD
+133 DWKGKGSTKYSAD

-159 WLYVYDHLT
+159 WLYVYDHMT

-306 IKSTLP
+306 IKSALP

-386 FYKDLSSYFSS
+386 FYKDLSSYYSS

-486 FEPVAR
+486 FEPVAK

-584 SAISADQQTEPSMQD
+584 SAISADQQTESSMQD

-628 SSELLKPL
+628 GSELLKPL

-794 FDRLGDYY
+794 IDRLGDYY

-832 VQTDEY
+832 IQTDEY

-847 SLSAAV
+847 SLSAVV
-853 GIRTGQVWTA
+853 GIRAGKAWSEALTGKVHLRRA
-863 VLSNDLV
+863 
-870 RKNSLRVLMNNRD
+870 SLRALIIKRNELGVKSGELRKLMR
-883 FFDIRPGMLRTLNV
+883 
-897 FNKWLGMTAALGLLA
+897 FNKWLAVGAVIGLFATAIEGY
-912 TGTEMF
+912 
-918 RVYKKLT
+918 RVYQKYKVSSGIERHLLFAQGFSLVASAGVLT
-925 KSKGQEQVLYSAQM
+925 
-939 GSLLATSFVL
+939 
-949 GIQTVGFTGVLPL
+949 IQTVGYTGFL
-962 SLTLGMFSTGVLAI
+962 SLSVTVGAFATGVLAV
-976 AAVIYIGTS
+976 AVMIYVATNF
-985 LLLEAEKKDSY
+985 LLEATKKDDY

-1001 ELPWGT
+1001 ELPWGRDA
-1007 SPNRK
+1007 SRK
-1012 HWSYQNKY
+1012 QWS
-1020 NFTSQDDIQLVIDAL
+1020 TSQDFELQVSENSVIVEKALKKLQDIVH
-1035 CELEKVIEQP
+1035 QP
-1045 VISQYPINK
+1045 VVKQTPINA
-1054 IEPNSQGPAAAI
+1054 IEPNYHGPAAVRV
-1066 MTQTGVKV
+1066 TQTAIKVDVLIPNGARIDAFRIHSNFDLSTAENTNWLLNKQDNQPSKYTFTLPIRQNEEYFTMKV
-1074 EVNLPRLPRVDAIKL
+1074 EYVVFDNEPNSESVRSAYFYQNAVKNEVAYTSNSDEKKVARYSSNLTA
-1089 YLEPEPL
+1089 
-1096 ADEDIKVIIP
+1096 
-1106 DDTDETKESYTHLQI
+1106 
-1121 VLPVER
+1121 
-1127 QKYLTIKIE
+1127 
-1136 YVTLAADAD
+1136 
-1145 KEKIH
+1145 
-1150 NSYLYQHAIK
+1150 NSMTVFY
-1160 DKAIYTAEFDRDK
+1160 
-1173 VTLYD
+1173 
-1178 SKLSPNYQVVPL
+1178 
-1190 RG
+1190 

>member
-1 MLNPDN
+1 
-7 FCPSGVTMSN
+7 
-17 HNPLPPKKSMFWND
+17 MFWND

-133 EWKGKGSTKYSAD
+133 EWKGKGSTKYSSD

-159 WLYVYDHLT
+159 WLYVYDHMT
-168 KELDEYEVKGVN
+168 KELDEYEVKGVH

-306 IKSTLP
+306 IKSALP

-386 FYKDLSSYFSS
+386 FYKDLSSYYSS
-397 RNIIDIA
+397 RSYYDIA
-404 KKNEAYPGQFN
+404 KSVEGSSERFDALNK
-415 EINSELNK
+415 ELNK
-423 LYGSNMS
+423 LYGSDMS

-486 FEPVAR
+486 FEPVAK

-628 SSELLKPL
+628 GSELLKPL

-723 ATLKESKAMVDAF
+723 AILKESKAMVDAF

-824 EDAFEDDF
+824 DDAFEDDF

-847 SLSAAV
+847 SLSAVV
-853 GIRTGQVWTA
+853 GIRAGQAWSMVSGEA
-863 VLSNDLV
+863 FLRKSSLKVLIQSREQFNI
-870 RKNSLRVLMNNRD
+870 K
-883 FFDIRPGMLRTLNV
+883 PGMLRSLNRY
-897 FNKWLGMTAALGLLA
+897 NKWLGATATIGLIA
-912 TGTEMF
+912 TVIEGY
-918 RVYKKLT
+918 RVYKKYIVSSGIERRLLFTQGFSLVASAGVLT
-925 KSKGQEQVLYSAQM
+925 
-939 GSLLATSFVL
+939 
-949 GIQTVGFTGVLPL
+949 IQTVGYTGLL
-962 SLTLGMFSTGVLAI
+962 SLSVTVGAFATGVLAV
-976 AAVIYIGTS
+976 AVMIYVATS
-985 LLLEAEKKDSY
+985 FLLEAIKKDDY

-1001 ELPWGT
+1001 ELPWGRDA
-1007 SPNRK
+1007 SRK
-1012 HWSYQNKY
+1012 QWS
-1020 NFTSQDDIQLVIDAL
+1020 TSQDFELQVSENSVIVEQVLKKLQDIVY
-1035 CELEKVIEQP
+1035 QP
-1045 VISQYPINK
+1045 VVKQTPINA
-1054 IEPNSQGPAAAI
+1054 IEPNYHGPAAVRVA
-1066 MTQTGVKV
+1066 QTSIKVDVLIPDGARIDAFRVYSNFDLSTAENQKWLLNEQNNEPGEYTFTLPIRQNEEYFTMKV
-1074 EVNLPRLPRVDAIKL
+1074 EYVVFDSEPNSETIRNAYFYQNAIKNEVAYTSDFDEKKIAL
-1089 YLEPEPL
+1089 Y
-1096 ADEDIKVIIP
+1096 
-1106 DDTDETKESYTHLQI
+1106 SSN
-1121 VLPVER
+1121 
-1127 QKYLTIKIE
+1127 LT
-1136 YVTLAADAD
+1136 A
-1145 KEKIH
+1145 
-1150 NSYLYQHAIK
+1150 NSMTVYY
-1160 DKAIYTAEFDRDK
+1160 
-1173 VTLYD
+1173 
-1178 SKLSPNYQVVPL
+1178 
-1190 RG
+1190 

>member
-1 MLNPDN
+1 
-7 FCPSGVTMSN
+7 MSN

-180 FTQYLMGESEDPELG
+180 FTQYLMGESEDPKLG

-306 IKSTLP
+306 IKSALP

-386 FYKDLSSYFSS
+386 FYKDLSSYYSS
-397 RNIIDIA
+397 RSYYDIA
-404 KKNEAYPGQFN
+404 NSVEGSSERFEALN
-415 EINSELNK
+415 KELNK
-423 LYGSNMS
+423 LYGSDMS

-486 FEPVAR
+486 FEPVAK

-645 LIHEFVEALSL
+645 LINEFVEALSL

-683 NTTYMRMAMAERLAL
+683 NTTYIRMAMAERLAL

-794 FDRLGDYY
+794 IDRLGDYY

-847 SLSAAV
+847 SLSAVV
-853 GIRTGQVWTA
+853 GIRAGNSWVNVNSSELIRKRSYVYLMRYRASLQVDFSSIKALRLFNRWLSIAAVAGLVATSVELYRLADKLSSVNDKEKGLYFAQAGSLLTSSLVLGLQTVGYFGILPISVTA
-863 VLSNDLV
+863 GA
-870 RKNSLRVLMNNRD
+870 
-883 FFDIRPGMLRTLNV
+883 FAT
-897 FNKWLGMTAALGLLA
+897 GLLA
-912 TGTEMF
+912 
-918 RVYKKLT
+918 
-925 KSKGQEQVLYSAQM
+925 
-939 GSLLATSFVL
+939 
-949 GIQTVGFTGVLPL
+949 
-962 SLTLGMFSTGVLAI
+962 
-976 AAVIYIGTS
+976 AAVVVYVATV
-985 LLLEAEKKDSY
+985 LLLEVEKKDAY
-996 QKWLS
+996 QNWLS
-1001 ELPWGT
+1001 NLPWGK
-1007 SPNRK
+1007 SNRRLS
-1012 HWSYQNKY
+1012 WSVNSNWVESMEENAQIVERAMSSLHRIILQPLIQQTPIVSVEQNW
-1020 NFTSQDDIQLVIDAL
+1020 S
-1035 CELEKVIEQP
+1035 
-1045 VISQYPINK
+1045 
-1054 IEPNSQGPAAAI
+1054 GPAAANT
-1066 MTQTGVKV
+1066 TQTGVKV
-1074 EVNLPRLPRVDAIKL
+1074 KVIVPNDLKIDAIRVYSAPDIESNTYETWVKL
-1089 YLEPEPL
+1089 
-1096 ADEDIKVIIP
+1096 EDYS
-1106 DDTDETKESYTHLQI
+1106 DNQI
-1121 VLPVER
+1121 AYSFQLPCTNSHS
-1127 QKYLTIKIE
+1127 YLTLKLE
-1136 YVTLAADAD
+1136 YVYFDVVSND
-1145 KEKIH
+1145 GVIKET
-1150 NSYLYQHAIK
+1150 YLYERAIK
-1160 DKAIYTAEFDRDK
+1160 DEAIYPSEFDDVK
-1173 VTLYD
+1173 AKLYQ
-1178 SKLSPNYQVVPL
+1178 SKLSNNYKTIML

>member
-1 MLNPDN
+1 
-7 FCPSGVTMSN
+7 MSN

-159 WLYVYDHLT
+159 WLYVYDHMT

-180 FTQYLMGESEDPELG
+180 FTQYLMGESEDPKLG

-293 PDLEVKPVASAAE
+293 PDLEVKPVASVAE
-306 IKSTLP
+306 IKSALP

-397 RNIIDIA
+397 KESLHAVKKMPYMFTDKYGHATQQILSEAIA
-404 KKNEAYPGQFN
+404 EADSAEAYLQKKYSISP
-415 EINSELNK
+415 SK
-423 LYGSNMS
+423 L
-430 SAMESKEA
+430 ES
-438 YFEEKYNVSPAKLKS
+438 YQ
-453 YDTWAATDKWRKM
+453 TWAATDKWRKM

-486 FEPVAR
+486 FEPVAK
-492 VREDFH
+492 VREDFR
-498 KNLEKL
+498 KNLEIF

-538 QSEQDQ
+538 QSEEEQ
-544 EFVAAQF
+544 EFIAAQF
-551 DNPTTII
+551 DSPTTII

-563 GFSRELFSILGSAI
+563 GFSRELFNVIGSVI
-577 PLSIDDA
+577 PETINDA
-584 SAISADQQTEPSMQD
+584 SVASAEQQIDPSSQD

-604 ASNWGSAT
+604 AANWGNAT

-628 SSELLKPL
+628 SSKLIQSLSEGSKNLQLLV
-636 SDGAKNIHL
+636 G
-645 LIHEFVEALSL
+645 EFVEALSL
-656 AAPKTSASF
+656 AVPKAGASLV
-665 IAQSSVLVLSAV
+665 AQASVLVLSAV
-677 APTATA
+677 APMPNA

-698 KMGLEV
+698 KVGVEV
-704 PDDYSTKFVEWR
+704 PGDYATKFAEWR
-716 DKIKRNE
+716 DKIKRNVKI
-723 ATLKESKAMVDAF
+723 LKESKAIIDAF

-744 KSAFKAAREKYT
+744 KSAFKVARKKYLH
-756 NAKKV
+756 AKKV
-761 LRASMLEYPQKI
+761 LRANILEYPQKI
-773 VLPRDFASAMA
+773 VLPPDFAAAMVRT
-784 NAHMDILKGK
+784 NINILKGK
-794 FDRLGDYY
+794 IDNLGKYY
-802 KSVGGLGFIGLLFNL
+802 NSVGGLGFIGLLFNL
-817 ISFHDAL
+817 IAFHDAL
-824 EDAFEDDF
+824 DDAFEDDF

-847 SLSAAV
+847 SLSALI
-853 GIRTGQVWTA
+853 GIRAGKAW
-863 VLSNDLV
+863 SNVSGNPLL
-870 RKNSLRVLMNNRD
+870 RKHSLRYLMRNRYD
-883 FFDIRPGMLRTLNV
+883 LQLVSGQLRGLNLY
-897 FNKWLGMTAALGLLA
+897 NKWLGVTAVLGIFATMVELVRVYNKYSTSSGVDRQLLLIQGGSLMASGAALGVQAFGYTGLLSVSA
-912 TGTEMF
+912 TAGL
-918 RVYKKLT
+918 V
-925 KSKGQEQVLYSAQM
+925 
-939 GSLLATSFVL
+939 
-949 GIQTVGFTGVLPL
+949 I
-962 SLTLGMFSTGVLAI
+962 TGVLAV
-976 AAVIYIGTS
+976 AVIIYVSTS
-985 LLLEAEKKDSY
+985 LLLELNKQDDY

-1001 ELPWGT
+1001 SLPWGT
-1007 SPNRK
+1007 SPSRRQ
-1012 HWSYQNKY
+1012 WSSN
-1020 NFTSQDDIQLVIDAL
+1020 SDLEIQVNENNELVTGYMKLLSKI
-1035 CELEKVIEQP
+1035 ITQP
-1045 VISQYPINK
+1045 VITQTPIN
-1054 IEPNSQGPAAAI
+1054 IVEPRWHGVNAVSV
-1066 MTQTGVKV
+1066 TQTGIKIEV
-1074 EVNLPRLPRVDAIKL
+1074 EVPVGERFDAIKVYTNL
-1089 YLEPEPL
+1089 DMSSET
-1096 ADEDIKVIIP
+1096 DIKWEEEQEHP
-1106 DDTDETKESYTHLQI
+1106 DRKKCAFT
-1121 VLPVER
+1121 LPVDISD
-1127 QKYLTIKIE
+1127 KYLLLKVE
-1136 YVTLAADAD
+1136 YVTLASEYSSGSVID
-1145 KEKIH
+1145 
-1150 NSYLYQHAIK
+1150 SYYYQHTLK
-1160 DKAIYTAEFDRDK
+1160 DESTYTAEFDEVK
-1173 VTLYD
+1173 VALYQ
-1178 SKLSPNYQVVPL
+1178 SESLSESITIIY
-1190 RG
+1190 

>member
-1 MLNPDN
+1 
-7 FCPSGVTMSN
+7 MSN

-133 EWKGKGSTKYSAD
+133 DWKGKGSTKYSAD

-159 WLYVYDHLT
+159 WLYVYDHMT

-306 IKSTLP
+306 IKSALP

-386 FYKDLSSYFSS
+386 FYKDLSSYYSS

-486 FEPVAR
+486 FEPVAK

-584 SAISADQQTEPSMQD
+584 SAISADQQTESSMQD

-628 SSELLKPL
+628 GSELLKPL

-794 FDRLGDYY
+794 IDRLGDYY

-832 VQTDEY
+832 IQTDEY

-847 SLSAAV
+847 SLSAVV
-853 GIRTGQVWTA
+853 GIRAGKAWSEALTGKVHLRRA
-863 VLSNDLV
+863 
-870 RKNSLRVLMNNRD
+870 SLRALIIKRNELGVKSGELRKLMR
-883 FFDIRPGMLRTLNV
+883 
-897 FNKWLGMTAALGLLA
+897 FNKWLAVGAVIGLFATAIEGY
-912 TGTEMF
+912 
-918 RVYKKLT
+918 RVYQKYKVSSGIERHLLFAQGFSLVASAGVLT
-925 KSKGQEQVLYSAQM
+925 
-939 GSLLATSFVL
+939 
-949 GIQTVGFTGVLPL
+949 IQTVGYTGFL
-962 SLTLGMFSTGVLAI
+962 SLSVTVGAFATGVLAV
-976 AAVIYIGTS
+976 AVMIYVATNF
-985 LLLEAEKKDSY
+985 LLEATKKDDY

-1001 ELPWGT
+1001 ELPWGRDA
-1007 SPNRK
+1007 SRK
-1012 HWSYQNKY
+1012 QWS
-1020 NFTSQDDIQLVIDAL
+1020 TSQDFELQVSENSVIVEKALKKLQDIVH
-1035 CELEKVIEQP
+1035 QP
-1045 VISQYPINK
+1045 VVKQTPINA
-1054 IEPNSQGPAAAI
+1054 IEPNYHGPAAVRV
-1066 MTQTGVKV
+1066 TQTAIKVDVLIPNGARIDAFRIHSNFDLSTAENINWLLNKQDNQPSKYTFTLPIRQNEEYFTMKV
-1074 EVNLPRLPRVDAIKL
+1074 EYVVFDNEPNSESVRSAYFYQNAVKNEVAYTSNSDEKKVARYSSNLTA
-1089 YLEPEPL
+1089 
-1096 ADEDIKVIIP
+1096 
-1106 DDTDETKESYTHLQI
+1106 
-1121 VLPVER
+1121 
-1127 QKYLTIKIE
+1127 
-1136 YVTLAADAD
+1136 
-1145 KEKIH
+1145 
-1150 NSYLYQHAIK
+1150 NSMTVFY
-1160 DKAIYTAEFDRDK
+1160 
-1173 VTLYD
+1173 
-1178 SKLSPNYQVVPL
+1178 
-1190 RG
+1190 

>member
-31 QSFSHDDAVTAYEQD
+31 QSFSHDDALTAYEQD
-46 GTLTSFNQMSDLE
+46 GTLISFNQMSDLE
-59 SDDLA
+59 SDDIA

-180 FTQYLMGESEDPELG
+180 FTQYLMSESEDPELG

-280 ANSSVLTSVDSEY
+280 SNSSVLTSVDSEY
-293 PDLEVKPVASAAE
+293 PDLEVKPVASSAE
-306 IKSTLP
+306 IKSALP

-386 FYKDLSSYFSS
+386 FYKDLSSYYSS

-438 YFEEKYNVSPAKLKS
+438 YFEEKYSVSPTKLKS

-486 FEPVAR
+486 FEPVAK

-504 SPHRIEWLMDLW
+504 SPHRVEWLMDLW

-656 AAPKTSASF
+656 AAPKTGASF
-665 IAQSSVLVLSAV
+665 IAQSSVLFLSAV

-723 ATLKESKAMVDAF
+723 AILKESKAMVDAF

-794 FDRLGDYY
+794 FERLGDYY

-847 SLSAAV
+847 SLSAVV
-853 GIRTGQVWTA
+853 GIRTSQVWSSQLGNETLRRYSLKTLTSRQIEMGVDTA
-863 VLSNDLV
+863 QLKQLSLY
-870 RKNSLRVLMNNRD
+870 
-883 FFDIRPGMLRTLNV
+883 
-897 FNKWLGMTAALGLLA
+897 NKWLAGTALLGLLA
-912 TGTEMF
+912 TSIEGY
-918 RVYKKLT
+918 RVYNRYT
-925 KSKGQEQVLYSAQM
+925 SAKSSVEKNLLLIQGT
-939 GSLLATSFVL
+939 SLVSSSVVL
-949 GIQTVGFTGVLPL
+949 GLQTVGYSGMLSL
-962 SLTLGMFSTGVLAI
+962 SLTAGLFATAILAV
-976 AAVIYIGTS
+976 AAIVYVATTI
-985 LLLEAEKKDSY
+985 LLEREKKDDY
-996 QKWLS
+996 QRWLS
-1001 ELPWGT
+1001 NLPWGYSST
-1007 SPNRK
+1007 RGR
-1012 HWSYQNKY
+1012 WS
-1020 NFTSQDDIQLVIDAL
+1020 TSQELEASVEENSKLVNEALAELDKLIRQPVIKQEPILSVESGNSSYPAVISHQVALKITLRIPNTINIDAL
-1035 CELEKVIEQP
+1035 R
-1045 VISQYPINK
+1045 ISA
-1054 IEPNSQGPAAAI
+1054 SH
-1066 MTQTGVKV
+1066 
-1074 EVNLPRLPRVDAIKL
+1074 
-1089 YLEPEPL
+1089 
-1096 ADEDIKVIIP
+1096 
-1106 DDTDETKESYTHLQI
+1106 ETKEWLKVDKNQEH
-1121 VLPVER
+1121 
-1127 QKYLTIKIE
+1127 IE
-1136 YVTLAADAD
+1136 YSSIMTTSSEPTSKYVTLKVEYLGLNMVSGELVSNTEYVYQNALN
-1145 KEKIH
+1145 EK
-1150 NSYLYQHAIK
+1150 ST
-1160 DKAIYTAEFDRDK
+1160 YTAEFDASLSKQYQSLLND
-1173 VTLYD
+1173 D
-1178 SKLSPNYQVVPL
+1178 SRIIQI

>member
-1 MLNPDN
+1 
-7 FCPSGVTMSN
+7 
-17 HNPLPPKKSMFWND
+17 MFWND

-306 IKSTLP
+306 IKSALP

-386 FYKDLSSYFSS
+386 FYKDLSSYYSS
-397 RNIIDIA
+397 RSYYDIA
-404 KKNEAYPGQFN
+404 KSVEGSSERFDALNK
-415 EINSELNK
+415 ELNK
-423 LYGSNMS
+423 LYGSDMS

-486 FEPVAR
+486 FEPVAK

-584 SAISADQQTEPSMQD
+584 SAISEDQQTEPSMQD

-645 LIHEFVEALSL
+645 LINEFVEALSL
-656 AAPKTSASF
+656 AAPKTSASI

-794 FDRLGDYY
+794 FERLGDYY

-847 SLSAAV
+847 SLSAVV
-853 GIRTGQVWTA
+853 GIRAGKAWSEALTGKVHLRRA
-863 VLSNDLV
+863 
-870 RKNSLRVLMNNRD
+870 SLRALIIKRNELGVKSGELRKLMR
-883 FFDIRPGMLRTLNV
+883 
-897 FNKWLGMTAALGLLA
+897 FNKWLAVGAVIGLFATAIEGY
-912 TGTEMF
+912 
-918 RVYKKLT
+918 RVYQKYKVSSGIERHLLFAQGFSLVASAGVLT
-925 KSKGQEQVLYSAQM
+925 
-939 GSLLATSFVL
+939 
-949 GIQTVGFTGVLPL
+949 IQTVGYTGFL
-962 SLTLGMFSTGVLAI
+962 SLSVTVGAFATGVLAV
-976 AAVIYIGTS
+976 AVMIYVATNF
-985 LLLEAEKKDSY
+985 LLEATKKDDY

-1001 ELPWGT
+1001 ELPWGRDA
-1007 SPNRK
+1007 SRK
-1012 HWSYQNKY
+1012 QWSK
-1020 NFTSQDDIQLVIDAL
+1020 SQDFELQVSENSVIVEKALKKLQDIVH
-1035 CELEKVIEQP
+1035 QP
-1045 VISQYPINK
+1045 VVKQTPINA
-1054 IEPNSQGPAAAI
+1054 IEPNYHGPAAVRV
-1066 MTQTGVKV
+1066 TQTAIKVDVLIPNGARIDAFRIHSNFDLSTAENINWLLNKQDNQPSKYTLTLPIRQNEEYFTMKV
-1074 EVNLPRLPRVDAIKL
+1074 EYVVFDNEPNSESVRSAYFYQNAVKNEVAYTSNSDEKKVARYSSNLTA
-1089 YLEPEPL
+1089 
-1096 ADEDIKVIIP
+1096 
-1106 DDTDETKESYTHLQI
+1106 
-1121 VLPVER
+1121 
-1127 QKYLTIKIE
+1127 
-1136 YVTLAADAD
+1136 
-1145 KEKIH
+1145 
-1150 NSYLYQHAIK
+1150 NSMTVFY
-1160 DKAIYTAEFDRDK
+1160 
-1173 VTLYD
+1173 
-1178 SKLSPNYQVVPL
+1178 
-1190 RG
+1190 

>member
-1 MLNPDN
+1 MLNPDS

-133 EWKGKGSTKYSAD
+133 DWKGKGSTKYSAD

-159 WLYVYDHLT
+159 WLYVYDHMT

-306 IKSTLP
+306 IKSALP

-386 FYKDLSSYFSS
+386 FYKDLSSYYSS

-486 FEPVAR
+486 FEPVAK

-584 SAISADQQTEPSMQD
+584 SAISADQQTESSMQD

-628 SSELLKPL
+628 GSELLKPL

-794 FDRLGDYY
+794 IDRLGDYY

-832 VQTDEY
+832 IQTDEY

-847 SLSAAV
+847 SLSAVV
-853 GIRTGQVWTA
+853 GIRAGKAWSEALTGKVHLRRA
-863 VLSNDLV
+863 
-870 RKNSLRVLMNNRD
+870 SLRALIIKRNELGVKSGELRKLMR
-883 FFDIRPGMLRTLNV
+883 
-897 FNKWLGMTAALGLLA
+897 FNKWLAVGAVIGLFATAIEGY
-912 TGTEMF
+912 
-918 RVYKKLT
+918 RVYQKYKVSSGIERHLLFAQGFSLVASAGVLT
-925 KSKGQEQVLYSAQM
+925 
-939 GSLLATSFVL
+939 
-949 GIQTVGFTGVLPL
+949 IQTVGYTGFL
-962 SLTLGMFSTGVLAI
+962 SLSVTVGAFATGVLAV
-976 AAVIYIGTS
+976 AVMIYVATNF
-985 LLLEAEKKDSY
+985 LLEATKKDDY

-1001 ELPWGT
+1001 ELPWGRDA
-1007 SPNRK
+1007 SRK
-1012 HWSYQNKY
+1012 QWS
-1020 NFTSQDDIQLVIDAL
+1020 TSQDFELQVSENSVIVEKALKKLQDIVH
-1035 CELEKVIEQP
+1035 QP
-1045 VISQYPINK
+1045 VVKQTPINA
-1054 IEPNSQGPAAAI
+1054 IEPNYHGPAAVRV
-1066 MTQTGVKV
+1066 TQTAIKVDVLIPNGARIDAFRIHSNFDLSTAENTNWLLNKQDNQPSKYTFTLPIRQNEEYFTMKV
-1074 EVNLPRLPRVDAIKL
+1074 EYVVFDNEPNSESVRSAYFYQNAVKNEVAYTSNSDEKKVARYSSNLTA
-1089 YLEPEPL
+1089 
-1096 ADEDIKVIIP
+1096 
-1106 DDTDETKESYTHLQI
+1106 
-1121 VLPVER
+1121 
-1127 QKYLTIKIE
+1127 
-1136 YVTLAADAD
+1136 
-1145 KEKIH
+1145 
-1150 NSYLYQHAIK
+1150 NSMTVFY
-1160 DKAIYTAEFDRDK
+1160 
-1173 VTLYD
+1173 
-1178 SKLSPNYQVVPL
+1178 
-1190 RG
+1190 